1 MNTSSVTVKPRSSL
15 GILDGIFL
23 VFLAGKLYGFLDW
36 SWWLVFSPYLLFL
49 LIAVVVAV
57 VGVGARG

>member
-1 MNTSSVTVKPRSSL
+1 
-15 GILDGIFL
+15 LDGIFL